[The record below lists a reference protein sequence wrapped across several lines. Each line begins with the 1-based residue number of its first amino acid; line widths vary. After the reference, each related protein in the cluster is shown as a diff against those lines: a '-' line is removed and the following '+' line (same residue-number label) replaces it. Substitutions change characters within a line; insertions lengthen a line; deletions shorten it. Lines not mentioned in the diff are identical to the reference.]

1 MSLETFPYDSA
12 SLLDTPEAVAAYL
25 ADAFASGDLGEI
37 ADALGVAARAHG
49 MTELARKTGLSRT
62 QLYASLSR
70 SGRPE
75 LETVLK
81 VTEALGVRLVAA
93 PIKRPSGVPLAE
105 VLAAMPDVGED
116 ADFERVQGLS
126 SD

>member
-1 MSLETFPYDSA
+1 MTLKTTPYDSA
-12 SLLDTPEAVAAYL
+12 ALLATPEAVAAYL
-25 ADAFASGDLGEI
+25 GDAFASGDLSEI

-49 MTELARKTGLSRT
+49 MTELARKTGLSRS

-81 VTEALGVRLVAA
+81 VTEALGLSLI
-93 PIKRPSGVPLAE
+93 PVPLAPPS
-105 VLAAMPDVGED
+105 AA
-116 ADFERVQGLS
+116 
-126 SD
+126 